1 MPKTWFIKGASRGLG
16 VAIAKAAMRA
26 GDWICFEHLQV
37 RARTSFYYAKG

>member
-26 GDWICFEHLQV
+26 GDWICFEYLQV